1 MLNKTD
7 NRILIKKIA
16 KELKQAVLSYK
27 EKSMVGRAINLK
39 NFNQM
44 GLLMDIVYKLGLS
57 KEQDEDDLIIEVFD
71 YFEDVPERLNINLK

>member
-44 GLLMDIVYKLGLS
+44 GLLMGIVYKLGLS